1 MSMNKITISLFSI
14 LLITA
19 SCSKESGPTEDK
31 CAGKFAPSGVTN
43 LLISLNQDKQ
53 MGLATVAE
61 IEKNPTEY
69 PILDSAT
76 YPVAYRN
83 IYRMTKNIL
92 DSGGVYYKDE
102 FAWRVRII
110 KKDDVLN
117 AFCTPGGYIYVYTG
131 LIKYLDNETQLAG
144 VMGHE
149 IAHADK
155 RHSANQMVKQYG
167 VSSLVSIL
175 TGGDPGAIST
185 LASNL
190 LALSFSRSDETEAD
204 KFSVKYLNGT
214 SYDARGAK
222 YFFEKLIAGGQT
234 GGTPAFLSTHPNP
247 ATRVA
252 DITAV
257 WECYGSKVGQ
267 TFDAQYMAFKASL
280 P

>member
-1 MSMNKITISLFSI
+1 MNKFFPLVFAVSFF
-14 LLITA
+14 LIVS
-19 SCSKESGPTEDK
+19 SCSKSDSEDK

-43 LLISLNQDKQ
+43 LLISLDQDKQ

-61 IEKNPTEY
+61 IEKAENATEY
-69 PILDSAT
+69 PILDSASNA
-76 YPVAYRN
+76 PAYGH
-83 IYRMTKNIL
+83 IYRITKNIL
-92 DSGGVYYKDE
+92 DSGGVYYRNE

-110 KKDDVLN
+110 NKDVLN

-167 VSSLVSIL
+167 VSSLIGIL
-175 TGGDPGAIST
+175 TGGNAGQLST
-185 LASNL
+185 LAANL
-190 LALSFSRSDETEAD
+190 LLLKYGRDDETEAD
-204 KFSVKYLNGT
+204 KFSVKYLNST
-214 SYDARGAK
+214 SYDGRGAK
-222 YFFEKLIAGGQT
+222 YFFEKLIAGGQS
-234 GGTPAFLSTHPNP
+234 GGTPAFLSTHPSP
-247 ATRVA
+247 DSRVA
-252 DITAV
+252 DITKI
-257 WECYGSKVGQ
+257 WECYGSRVGQ

>member
-1 MSMNKITISLFSI
+1 MNKVIALALVAAAFTLS
-14 LLITA
+14 
-19 SCSKESGPTEDK
+19 SCSKDSGPTEDK
-31 CAGKFAPSGVTN
+31 CAGKYAPSGVTN
-43 LLISLNQDKQ
+43 LLISLDQDKQ
-53 MGLATVAE
+53 MGQATVAE
-61 IEKNPTEY
+61 IEKNSTDY
-69 PILDSAT
+69 PLLDSAS
-76 YPVAYRN
+76 YPVAYSH
-83 IYRMTKNIL
+83 IYRITKNIL
-92 DSGGVYYKDE
+92 DSGGVYYRNE

-167 VSSLVSIL
+167 LNALISVL
-175 TGGDPGAIST
+175 TGGNAGELST
-185 LASNL
+185 LAANL
-190 LALSFSRSDETEAD
+190 LLLKYGRDDESEAD

-222 YFFEKLIAGGQT
+222 YFFEKLIASGQGGS
-234 GGTPAFLSTHPNP
+234 TPAFLSTHPNP
-247 ATRVA
+247 DTRVA

-257 WECYGSKVGQ
+257 WECYGSKPGQ
-267 TFDAQYMAFKASL
+267 TFDSQYMAFKASL

>member
-1 MSMNKITISLFSI
+1 MLV
-14 LLITA
+14 LA
-19 SCSKESGPTEDK
+19 ACSKESSGPTEDK
-31 CAGKFAPSGVTN
+31 CAGKYAPSTVTN
-43 LLISLNQDKQ
+43 LLISMDQDKQ
-53 MGLATVAE
+53 MGLASVAE

-69 PILDSAT
+69 PLLDSAS
-76 YPVAYRN
+76 YPTAYAHINR
-83 IYRMTKNIL
+83 ITKTIL
-92 DSGGVYYKDE
+92 DSGGVYAKED
-102 FAWRVRII
+102 FAWRVKII
-110 KKDDVLN
+110 KRDDVLN

-131 LIKYLDNETQLAG
+131 LIKFLDNETQLAG

-155 RHSANQMVKQYG
+155 RHSANQMVKNYG
-167 VSSLVSIL
+167 VTALVSIL
-175 TGGDPGAIST
+175 SGGGQPGALST
-185 LASNL
+185 LATQL
-190 LALSFSRSDETEAD
+190 IGLSFSRADETEAD

-222 YFFEKLIAGGQT
+222 YFFEKLIAAGQT

-247 ATRVA
+247 ETRVA

-267 TFDAQYMAFKASL
+267 TFDAQYMQFKASL

>member
-1 MSMNKITISLFSI
+1 MNKITISLFSI

-19 SCSKESGPTEDK
+19 SCSKEASSDK
-31 CAGKFAPSGVTN
+31 CAGKFPPSTVTN
-43 LLISLNQDKQ
+43 LLISLDQDKQ

-69 PILDSAT
+69 PILDSAS

-155 RHSANQMVKQYG
+155 RHSADQMVKQYG
-167 VSSLVSIL
+167 LSSLVSIL
-175 TGGDPGAIST
+175 TGGDQGALTT
-185 LASNL
+185 LATNL
-190 LALSFSRSDETEAD
+190 LGLSFSRTDETEAD

-222 YFFEKLIAGGQT
+222 YFFEKLIAAGQT

-247 ATRVA
+247 ETRVA

>member
-1 MSMNKITISLFSI
+1 MNKVIALTLVAAAFTLS
-14 LLITA
+14 
-19 SCSKESGPTEDK
+19 SCSKDSGPTEDK
-31 CAGKFAPSGVTN
+31 CAGKYAPSGVTN
-43 LLISLNQDKQ
+43 LLISLDQDKQ
-53 MGLATVAE
+53 MGQATVAE
-61 IEKNPTEY
+61 IEKNSTEY
-69 PILDSAT
+69 PLLDSAS
-76 YPVAYRN
+76 YPVAYSH
-83 IYRMTKNIL
+83 IYRITKNIL
-92 DSGGVYYKDE
+92 DSGGVYYRNE

-167 VSSLVSIL
+167 LNTLISVL
-175 TGGDPGAIST
+175 TGGSAGELST
-185 LASNL
+185 LAANL
-190 LALSFSRSDETEAD
+190 LLLKYGRDDESEAD

-222 YFFEKLIAGGQT
+222 YFFEKLIASGQGGS
-234 GGTPAFLSTHPNP
+234 TPAFLSTHPNP
-247 ATRVA
+247 DTRVA

-267 TFDAQYMAFKASL
+267 TFDAQYMSFKASL

>member
-1 MSMNKITISLFSI
+1 M
-14 LLITA
+14 LITA

-31 CAGKFAPSGVTN
+31 CAGKFAPSTVTN

-69 PILDSAT
+69 PVLDSAS
-76 YPVAYRN
+76 YPVAYKN

-175 TGGDPGAIST
+175 TGGDPGALST
-185 LASNL
+185 LATNL

-222 YFFEKLIAGGQT
+222 YFFEKLIAAGQG

-247 ATRVA
+247 STRVA

>member
-1 MSMNKITISLFSI
+1 MNKITYFLLSI
-14 LLITA
+14 MLVFVA
-19 SCSKESGPTEDK
+19 CSKETEPTEDK

-43 LLISLNQDKQ
+43 LLISIDQDKQ
-53 MGLATVAE
+53 MGLASVAE

-69 PILDSAT
+69 PLLDSVK
-76 YPVAYRN
+76 YPAAYAHINR
-83 IYRMTKNIL
+83 ITKTIL
-92 DSGGVYYKDE
+92 DSGGVYAKDDFE
-102 FAWRVRII
+102 WSVKII
-110 KKDDVLN
+110 KRDDVLN

-131 LIKYLDNETQLAG
+131 LIKFLDNETQLAG

-155 RHSANQMVKQYG
+155 RHSANQMVKNYG
-167 VSSLVSIL
+167 VSALVSIL
-175 TGGDPGAIST
+175 SGDGQPGALST
-185 LASNL
+185 LATQL
-190 LALSFSRSDETEAD
+190 IGLSFSRTDETEAD

-222 YFFEKLIAGGQT
+222 YFFEKLIAAGQT
-234 GGTPAFLSTHPNP
+234 SGTPAFLSTHPNP
-247 ATRVA
+247 ENRVA

-267 TFDAQYMAFKASL
+267 TFDAQYMQFKASL

>member
-1 MSMNKITISLFSI
+1 MNKITISIFAI

-19 SCSKESGPTEDK
+19 SCSKESGPTSDK
-31 CAGKFAPSGVTN
+31 CAGKYAPSTVTN
-43 LLISLNQDKQ
+43 LLISLDQDKQ
-53 MGLATVAE
+53 MGLATVSE

-69 PILDSAT
+69 PILDSAS
-76 YPVAYRN
+76 YPVAYKN
-83 IYRMTKNIL
+83 IYRITKNIL

-102 FAWRVRII
+102 FAWRVKII

-155 RHSANQMVKQYG
+155 RHSAGQMVEQYG
-167 VSSLVSIL
+167 ASALIGVL
-175 TGGDPGAIST
+175 TGGNQGALTT
-185 LASNL
+185 LANTL
-190 LALSFSRSDETEAD
+190 LGLSFSRSDETEAD

-222 YFFEKLIAGGQT
+222 YFFEKLIASGQS
-234 GGTPAFLSTHPNP
+234 GSTPAFLSTHPNP

>member
-1 MSMNKITISLFSI
+1 MNKVIALTLVAAAFTLS
-14 LLITA
+14 
-19 SCSKESGPTEDK
+19 SCSKDSGPTEDK
-31 CAGKFAPSGVTN
+31 CAGKYAPSGVTN
-43 LLISLNQDKQ
+43 LLISLDQDKQ

-61 IEKNPTEY
+61 IEKNSTEY
-69 PILDSAT
+69 PLLDSASH
-76 YPVAYRN
+76 PVAYSHINR
-83 IYRMTKNIL
+83 ITKNIL
-92 DSGGVYYKDE
+92 DSGGVYYRNE

-167 VSSLVSIL
+167 LNALISVL
-175 TGGDPGAIST
+175 TGGSAGELST
-185 LASNL
+185 LAANL
-190 LALSFSRSDETEAD
+190 LLLKYGRDDETEAD

-214 SYDARGAK
+214 SYDGRGAK
-222 YFFEKLIAGGQT
+222 YFFEKLIASGQGGS
-234 GGTPAFLSTHPNP
+234 TPAFLSTHPNP
-247 ATRVA
+247 DTRVA

-257 WECYGSKVGQ
+257 WECYGSRPGQ

-280 P
+280 PN

>member
-1 MSMNKITISLFSI
+1 MNKVIALTLVAAAFTLS
-14 LLITA
+14 
-19 SCSKESGPTEDK
+19 SCSKDSGPTEDK
-31 CAGKFAPSGVTN
+31 CAGKYAPSGVTN
-43 LLISLNQDKQ
+43 LLISLDQDKQ

-61 IEKNPTEY
+61 IEKNPSEY
-69 PILDSAT
+69 PLLDSAS
-76 YPVAYRN
+76 YPVAYSH
-83 IYRMTKNIL
+83 IYRITKNIL
-92 DSGGVYYKDE
+92 DSGGVYYRNE

-167 VSSLVSIL
+167 LNALISVL
-175 TGGDPGAIST
+175 TGGSAGELST
-185 LASNL
+185 LAANL
-190 LALSFSRSDETEAD
+190 LLLKYGRDDESEAD

-222 YFFEKLIAGGQT
+222 YFFEKLIASGQGGS
-234 GGTPAFLSTHPNP
+234 TPAFLSTHPNP
-247 ATRVA
+247 DTRVA

-267 TFDAQYMAFKASL
+267 TFDSQYMAFKASL

>member
-1 MSMNKITISLFSI
+1 MNKITISLFS
-14 LLITA
+14 LTLVFA
-19 SCSKESGPTEDK
+19 ACSKEDGPTEDK
-31 CAGKFAPSGVTN
+31 CAGKFAPSTVTN
-43 LLISLNQDKQ
+43 LLISIDQDKQ
-53 MGLATVAE
+53 MGLASVAE

-69 PILDSAT
+69 PLLDSAK
-76 YPVAYRN
+76 YPVAYAHINR
-83 IYRMTKNIL
+83 ITKTIL
-92 DSGGVYYKDE
+92 DSGGVYAKDE
-102 FAWRVRII
+102 FAWRVKII
-110 KKDDVLN
+110 KRDDVLN

-131 LIKYLDNETQLAG
+131 LIKFLDNETQLAG

-155 RHSANQMVKQYG
+155 RHSANQMVKNYG
-167 VSSLVSIL
+167 VSALVSIL
-175 TGGDPGAIST
+175 SGGGQPGALST
-185 LASNL
+185 LATQL
-190 LALSFSRSDETEAD
+190 IGLSFSRTDETEAD

-222 YFFEKLIAGGQT
+222 YFFEKLIAAGQT

-267 TFDAQYMAFKASL
+267 TFDAQYMQFKASL

>member
-1 MSMNKITISLFSI
+1 MNKITISIFAI

-19 SCSKESGPTEDK
+19 SCSKEGTSDK
-31 CAGKFAPSGVTN
+31 CAGKYAPSTVTN
-43 LLISLNQDKQ
+43 LLISLDQDKQ
-53 MGLATVAE
+53 MGLATVSE

-69 PILDSAT
+69 PILDSAS
-76 YPVAYRN
+76 YPVAYKN
-83 IYRMTKNIL
+83 IYRITKNIL

-102 FAWRVRII
+102 FAWRVKII

-155 RHSANQMVKQYG
+155 RHSAGQMVEQYG
-167 VSSLVSIL
+167 ASALIGVL
-175 TGGDPGAIST
+175 TGGNQGALTT
-185 LASNL
+185 LANTL
-190 LALSFSRSDETEAD
+190 LGLSFSRSDETEAD

-222 YFFEKLIAGGQT
+222 YFFEKLIASGQS
-234 GGTPAFLSTHPNP
+234 GSTPAFLSTHPNP

>member
-1 MSMNKITISLFSI
+1 MNKINISLFS
-14 LLITA
+14 LMLVFA
-19 SCSKESGPTEDK
+19 ACSKEAGPTEDK
-31 CAGKFAPSGVTN
+31 CAGKFAPSTVTN
-43 LLISLNQDKQ
+43 LLISIDQDKQ
-53 MGLATVAE
+53 MGLASVAE

-69 PILDSAT
+69 PLLDSVK
-76 YPVAYRN
+76 YPAAYAHINR
-83 IYRMTKNIL
+83 ITKTIL
-92 DSGGVYYKDE
+92 DSGGVYSKDE
-102 FAWRVRII
+102 FAWRVKII
-110 KKDDVLN
+110 KRDDVLN

-155 RHSANQMVKQYG
+155 RHSAKQMVEQLG
-167 VSSLVSIL
+167 ASTVISIFS
-175 TGGDPGAIST
+175 GGGQPGALSG
-185 LASNL
+185 LATQL
-190 LALSFSRSDETEAD
+190 IGLSFSRADETEAD

-222 YFFEKLIAGGQT
+222 YFFEKLIATGQSGT
-234 GGTPAFLSTHPNP
+234 TPAFLSTHPNP
-247 ATRVA
+247 ETRVA

-267 TFDAQYMAFKASL
+267 TFDAQYMQFKASL

>member
-1 MSMNKITISLFSI
+1 MNKITISLFSI

-31 CAGKFAPSGVTN
+31 CAGKYAPSTVTN
-43 LLISLNQDKQ
+43 LLISLDQDKQ

-61 IEKNPTEY
+61 IEKNPNEY
-69 PILDSAT
+69 PVLDSAS
-76 YPVAYRN
+76 YPVAYAN
-83 IYRMTKNIL
+83 IYRITKNIL
-92 DSGGVYYKDE
+92 DSGGVYYRNE
-102 FAWRVRII
+102 FAWRVKII
-110 KKDDVLN
+110 NKDDVLN

-167 VSSLVSIL
+167 LSSLVSIL
-175 TGGDPGAIST
+175 TGGNQGSLTT
-185 LASNL
+185 LATNL
-190 LALSFSRSDETEAD
+190 IGLSFSRTDETEAD

-222 YFFEKLIAGGQT
+222 YFFEKLIASGQS

-247 ATRVA
+247 DTRVA